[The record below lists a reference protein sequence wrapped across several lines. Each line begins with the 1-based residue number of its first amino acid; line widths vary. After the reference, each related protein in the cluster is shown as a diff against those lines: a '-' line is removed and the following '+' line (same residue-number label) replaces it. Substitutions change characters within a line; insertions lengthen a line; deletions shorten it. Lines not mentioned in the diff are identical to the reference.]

1 MWQLFLKGGPVMYAL
16 LLCSLAVITIVIE
29 RFWFFVSHHGDLDE
43 IKRVVFRLMEKDAPL
58 DAIQYLQRLNHP
70 VARVLQAGL
79 VSYGKDINYVEQN
92 LQDAG
97 EMEIK
102 RMEKGLGLLD
112 SIITA
117 APLLG
122 LLGTVLGIIQSFHI
136 LSAAEGLPSAAAMS
150 QGIAEA
156 LITTATGLLIAIP
169 SLFIIHWLSNLVE
182 KRVQQMNQF
191 TKELLESYRNRG
203 QKT

>member
-79 VSYGKDINYVEQN
+79 VSYGKDLPEMEQN
-92 LQDAG
+92 LKDCG
-97 EMEIK
+97 ELEIR
-102 RMEKGLGLLD
+102 RMERGLALLN

-122 LLGTVLGIIQSFHI
+122 LLGTVLGIIKSFQI
-136 LSAAEGLPSAAAMS
+136 LSVTEGLPSMTAIS
-150 QGIAEA
+150 RGIAEA
-156 LITTATGLLIAIP
+156 LITTAAGLIIAVP
-169 SLFIIHWLSNLVE
+169 SLFILHWLNNLVQ
-182 KRVQQMNQF
+182 RRIDQM
-191 TKELLESYRNRG
+191 R
-203 QKT
+203 